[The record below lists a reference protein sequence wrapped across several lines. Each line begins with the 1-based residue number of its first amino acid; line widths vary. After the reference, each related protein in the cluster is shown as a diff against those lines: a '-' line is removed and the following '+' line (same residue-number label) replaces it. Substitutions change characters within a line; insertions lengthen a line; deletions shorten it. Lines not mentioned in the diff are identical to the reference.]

1 MLFNSLAFILFLAI
15 IIILFYLLPHKFRW
29 MALLIASYY
38 FYISWNINLIVL
50 IGATTIISYTTG
62 LLIERT
68 DNKKAKKAYML
79 VSVISSLSI
88 LFFFKYFNFFAD
100 SVVEFVRLF
109 GVPAS
114 DFSLQILLPVGIS
127 FYTFQT
133 LSYTIDVYR
142 GDIKAEKH
150 FGYYALFVSYFPQLV
165 AGPIERPDNL
175 LPQLKRPTKFDSNNM
190 KIGMQYV
197 LVGFIKKVV
206 IADVLAVYVNAVYN
220 DMDNANGLTVIIATM
235 LFAVQI
241 LCDFDG
247 YTNIAIGVAKMM
259 NIDLMKN
266 FNNPYSALSIKEFW
280 SRWHISLSSWF
291 RDYVYIPLGGN
302 RVGKFRHLFNL
313 FLTFILSGLWHGA
326 SWTFIIWGA
335 LHGIYQ
341 IFGQLT
347 FKPKKKLY
355 AKMKINTESS
365 VWKMLKNIVTVILVC
380 FAWIFFRANNVAD
393 AGTLFVKLFTDW
405 SFTLSYITDSFDK
418 MDMSAFMVIFI
429 MLLIVL
435 FTQLSKI
442 FVDKKDK
449 FAYEE
454 PSRSIAVVRKVLY
467 IILGF
472 IVALSWIYVVS
483 QLGYVNAFIYFQF

>member
-1 MLFNSLAFILFLAI
+1 MLFNSLGFIVFLAVVI
-15 IIILFYLLPHKFRW
+15 ALFYLVPHKFRW
-29 MALLIASYY
+29 IPLLIASYY

-62 LLIERT
+62 ILIEYSKS
-68 DNKKAKKAYML
+68 KKVRLACL
-79 VSVISSLSI
+79 LFSIISSLGV
-88 LFFFKYFNFFAD
+88 LFFFKYFNFFAQ

-109 GVPAS
+109 GVPVS
-114 DFSLQILLPVGIS
+114 DFSLNILLPVGIS

-142 GDIKAEKH
+142 GSIKAEKH

-175 LPQLKRPTKFDSNNM
+175 LPQLKQNSKFSSDNM
-190 KIGMQYV
+190 KIGLQYV

-206 IADVLAVYVNAVYN
+206 VADMLAMYVNSIFDN
-220 DMDNANGLTVIIATM
+220 MENANGLTVIIATL

-266 FNNPYSALSIKEFW
+266 FNNPYSALSIKDFW

-313 FLTFILSGLWHGA
+313 FLTFLLSGLWHGA

-341 IFGQLT
+341 IIGQLT
-347 FKPKKKLY
+347 AAPKKKLY
-355 AKMKINTESS
+355 AKMNINTESNQ
-365 VWKMLKNIVTVILVC
+365 WKALKNVITVILVC
-380 FAWIFFRANNVAD
+380 FAWIFFRANTVGD
-393 AGTLFVKLFTDW
+393 AFVLIGTIFTGW
-405 SFTLSYITDSFDK
+405 GFSLTFISDSFEK
-418 MDMSAFMVIFI
+418 LGMTAFMFVYIIALLILLTQLGKIFI
-429 MLLIVL
+429 
-435 FTQLSKI
+435 
-442 FVDKKDK
+442 DKKDK
-449 FAYEE
+449 FVYEDQ
-454 PSRSIAVVRKVLY
+454 STSTRIVRKVLY
-467 IILGF
+467 VILGF

-483 QLGYVNAFIYFQF
+483 QLGYVNEFIYFQF